1 MDIRELKKIVTLMNE
16 NDLVEIE
23 LEEDGRKI
31 KLKKGGAFAPVLTT
45 VAAAAPAVAPVAGAP
60 APGAP
65 AAGEAADAGAAA
77 ADDGL
82 HVITAPMVGT
92 YYVAAAPDADPYIEV
107 GDKISPD
114 SVVCILEAMK
124 VMNEIKADCRG
135 EIVTMCVK
143 NGEAVEYGQALF
155 KIRLS

>member
-1 MDIRELKKIVTLMNE
+1 MDIKELKKIVALMNE
-16 NDLVEIE
+16 NDLVEFE

-45 VAAAAPAVAPVAGAP
+45 VAAAPAVAPALGAP
-60 APGAP
+60 APGD
-65 AAGEAADAGAAA
+65 AAAADAGAAA

-92 YYVAAAPDADPYIEV
+92 YYIAPAPDADPYIEV